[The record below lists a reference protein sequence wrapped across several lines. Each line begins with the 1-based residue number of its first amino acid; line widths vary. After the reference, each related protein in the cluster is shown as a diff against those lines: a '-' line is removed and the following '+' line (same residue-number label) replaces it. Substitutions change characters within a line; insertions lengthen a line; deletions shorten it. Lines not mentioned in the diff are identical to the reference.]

1 MTDQEPAG
9 TEPGTLT
16 GFLDLIARVIAR
28 NILNE
33 REGPSLARENPEG
46 PPNTPETV
54 LVQGKG
60 KERARK
66 GPATVLA
73 NPEHPHPAR
82 TIPPRMCNQ
91 TQD

>member
-9 TEPGTLT
+9 TERGTLT

-33 REGPSLARENPEG
+33 REGPSLVHEHPEG

-60 KERARK
+60 KEGAADGSGEPRAPPS
-66 GPATVLA
+66 GPD
-73 NPEHPHPAR
+73 HPAE
-82 TIPPRMCNQ
+82 
-91 TQD
+91 DV